1 MDDLLQGLRAVAE
14 PTRLRILGLCAHG
27 ELTVSDLTHILG
39 QSQPRVSRHLKLMVD
54 AGLLERFQEG
64 QYAFYRIAEKGP
76 AGSLAGTLVDLLP
89 EDDAAHTLDLQRLE
103 QVKQAR
109 AKKAEAYFRKNAAQW
124 DEIRKLYVD
133 DAEVE
138 AALRRLIP
146 EGETGDL
153 LDIIEKQQDGGL
165 TGIWHCFN
173 GSVEEGRRALD
184 LGLHLGISG
193 VLTFKNAGVD
203 ETVEQLPLEKMM
215 LETDAPYLAPA
226 PNRGKRNEPAFVRL
240 TARRLSEVMEL
251 SLEKIE
257 DITSRNA
264 LRLFGIDTQ

>member
-1 MDDLLQGLRAVAE
+1 MVLDRAVEAGVRHIFM
-14 PTRLRILGLCAHG
+14 PAINLDSLPKMGRLRHPDVTFHKMAGIHPTEINEGVATTEKELFELCTQPDIVAVGETGLDYYW
-27 ELTVSDLTHILG
+27 SDNYKKEQKH
-39 QSQPRVSRHLKLMVD
+39 S
-54 AGLLERFQEG
+54 LEFHCEVAKAFQKPVVLHNRE
-64 QYAFYRIAEKGP
+64 
-76 AGSLAGTLVDLLP
+76 S
-89 EDDAAHTLDLQRLE
+89 
-103 QVKQAR
+103 
-109 AKKAEAYFRKNAAQW
+109 
-124 DEIRKLYVD
+124 
-133 DAEVE
+133 
-138 AALRRLIP
+138 
-146 EGETGDL
+146 TGDL
-153 LDIIEKQQDGGL
+153 LDIIEKQQDGSL

-184 LGLHLGISG
+184 LGLHLGIGG

-203 ETVEQLPLEKMM
+203 ETVAQLPLEKMM

-251 SLEKIE
+251 SLEEIE